1 MHNGRGS
8 RPRSAHLTHEL
19 RLASF
24 VSSCDSWWPSVVG
37 DLRMTQLRSGSADL
51 HPVRHRMADRD
62 SDTSLGTSVRSP
74 ADCCLCLADPPGRR
88 SDSTPPFALGTATGI
103 LQRILLK
110 NSFSGG
116 TPDSICVLSAVTN
129 CRHGR
134 TAGHGRKHPQ
144 AALGGAQ
151 TYLWWPVYLSQE
163 LQGTFSP
170 ASAGVFQQYQRGPAG
185 WLGTANCSRRWLP
198 AACCTATQ
206 LCGAVRWPRRI
217 ANASDAKPDVKCQP
231 INAAEH
237 RGS

>member
-1 MHNGRGS
+1 MNRDWPVSLVPVIAGG
-8 RPRSAHLTHEL
+8 PRS
-19 RLASF
+19 
-24 VSSCDSWWPSVVG
+24 SVTRG
-37 DLRMTQLRSGSADL
+37 RRNSGAALPICMRSGIG
-51 HPVRHRMADRD
+51 MADRD
-62 SDTSLGTSVRSP
+62 SGTSLGTRVRSP

-88 SDSTPPFALGTATGI
+88 SDSTPPFVLGTATGS

-151 TYLWWPVYLSQE
+151 TYLWCPVYLSQE

-198 AACCTATQ
+198 ADCCTAIQ

-237 RGS
+237 CGSRCLQT